1 MGVDTKLTM
10 EEYKELEK
18 KFILHC
24 EADPKS
30 TDYSLYVDNKK
41 KLTFGIGF
49 NIEDNPNWLAIALL
63 YKFSGLKPIEEIN
76 TIGYKKDV
84 LLYGNGKYNKFIE
97 ENCKGISADNKVLQI
112 MRKYKTAKNTKV
124 KNIDK
129 LSKEIQK
136 LIDEYNKRSDIEKI
150 PVNDF
155 SFEFTDE
162 EISLIYDIGKKEY
175 ENQLAQHLTGTGKP
189 FNIHIIKD
197 TKLYISLLSF
207 TYQQGG
213 GNLQEHSNI
222 FQGVAKSRFLIWFTL
237 RYNVLSF
244 TRQYKRRLHESTLFG
259 LIENQAVD
267 TKKADIPATI
277 LDVFSYLN
285 FFMAGGDNTYLSFIK
300 TNDRC
305 ETMDIKAV
313 DDGLVLFNKQPRYDV
328 IKSSLQ
334 TEDFIKDFFSDESY
348 FEGKFLKDSF
358 PDDENPKGRTLKGII
373 DFASHSTIFS
383 IFTRFIEES
392 FVKEIENKKGSE
404 ELFLL
409 ENIYVI
415 DCINKNDFKL
425 LLEQKYSGLQE
436 RCNVL
441 IFLNS
446 TSDIVNDIS
455 YLQAK
460 CPNVYFTIAIQEGY
474 TYSFRVDEKSSTQT
488 NIILYRI
495 KDGKYIPELIK
506 ETFKAENI
514 SNEENQDEKNI
525 LLFSAEN
532 SKNLSGRL
540 SNNANIFHITHKSE
554 DNIISKIKLYNMIS
568 DKYEGNIQIDMQGK
582 EYDVSADKSSGYF
595 TIEIT
600 LNVLD
605 EALNDEDINNL
616 SYYMHVNDTG
626 EIFESKIS
634 NGKVSFG
641 YCPTASCKNQK
652 VLFSFNTADFTSKKT
667 ANGKS
672 LDYAFINKSS
682 RDIKKTERTFT
693 INLSDLLNNCI
704 EKIELSNYEELS
716 TKDDPFVCEHHFN
729 AYTFSDRI
737 DKIQW
742 GYFTIPLNKMDLLY
756 NKGKIVNDKE
766 INYINNGD
774 CFHFTPS
781 SVFNE
786 EQRKQLQQN
795 QEVIIVVATIF
806 KSFISLNGKQGL
818 NFYIIR
824 PGKKPIINS
833 IKLSEKYTTYY
844 GRSLYV
850 TNLDTNAT
858 YSYNKDPKLGLK
870 DNPYDIFA
878 KSFGVKYPKFY
889 VFGMKIEADNYKGN
903 CNHFSFGIVDLK
915 WLKIN
920 IKTELKEGVDV
931 IDTNEETEISK
942 EEIEISKNKI
952 SKEEIE
958 LSLKKAC
965 KEIIN
970 KYKTNPTDIDFSS
983 LGTEKLEVSGDVK
996 IISSSSCTVKNASEL
1011 AKEMYQGNILYNK
1024 DNNTYYYILDKDE
1037 QEGAVILCPFI
1048 DKPKLEQ
1055 GKYIQL
1061 GFDAVDVANYMAEEI
1076 NNNIE
1081 LKNTEDMAKNN
1092 KLIKTFKWF
1101 NSVRSDEEW
1110 DHKWQLSALFPSMG
1124 LSRRYYHMYNNTEI
1138 YYDIWSNIHYGVIGS
1153 IVYNHD
1159 YEYILNGAGQ
1169 AQRWS
1174 GGNVIDKASV
1184 LWDYFSGLKKGSEH
1198 DDPKDKFYI
1207 IEGIRLYNNT
1217 NSITAEQLL
1226 KIAVKPVINYKNLTD
1241 EEYE

>member
-1 MGVDTKLTM
+1 MVVDTKLTI

-18 KFILHC
+18 KFIIHC
-24 EADPKS
+24 SVDSDS

-189 FNIHIIKD
+189 FNIHSIKD

-267 TKKADIPATI
+267 IKKADIPATI

-305 ETMDIKAV
+305 KTMDIKAV
-313 DDGLVLFNKQPRYDV
+313 DDGLVLFNRQSRYDV
-328 IKSSLQ
+328 IKNSLQ
-334 TEDFIKDFFSDESY
+334 TVDFIKDFFSDASC
-348 FEGKFLKDSF
+348 FKGKFLD
-358 PDDENPKGRTLKGII
+358 NII

-383 IFTRFIEES
+383 IFTKFIEES

-415 DCINKNDFKL
+415 DCINKNDFRL
-425 LLEQKYSGLQE
+425 LLEQKYSGLQKK
-436 RCNVL
+436 CNVL

-460 CPNVYFTIAIQEGY
+460 CPNVHFTIAIQEGY
-474 TYSFRVDEKSSTQT
+474 TYSFRLDEKSSTQT
-488 NIILYRI
+488 NIILYKI

-514 SNEENQDEKNI
+514 SNEESQDEKNI

-540 SNNANIFHITHKSE
+540 SNNTNIFHITHKSE

-641 YCPTASCKNQK
+641 YCPKASCKNQK
-652 VLFSFNTADFTSKKT
+652 VLFSFNTADFASKKT

-742 GYFTIPLNKMDLLY
+742 GYFTIPLNKLNILY
-756 NKGKIVNDKE
+756 DRDKIVNDKE
-766 INYINNGD
+766 INYMNNGD

-795 QEVIIVVATIF
+795 QEVIIVIATIYQ
-806 KSFISLNGKQGL
+806 SFISLNGKQGL
-818 NFYIIR
+818 NFYIIH
-824 PGKKPIINS
+824 PSKKPIINS

-844 GRSLYV
+844 GRTLHV

-858 YSYNKDPKLGLK
+858 YSYHKDPEFGLK
-870 DNPYDIFA
+870 GKPKNNQD
-878 KSFGVKYPKFY
+878 VQKYHA
-889 VFGMKIEADNYKGN
+889 FGMNVEADNYKDN
-903 CNHFSFGIVDLK
+903 FNHFSFGIVDLK

-920 IKTELKEGVDV
+920 IKTELKEGVS
-931 IDTNEETEISK
+931 EEDNR
-942 EEIEISKNKI
+942 EEKD
-952 SKEEIE
+952 

-970 KYKTNPTDIDFSS
+970 EYNNNPLDIDFSS
-983 LGTEKLEVSGDVK
+983 LGTEKIEVSGSIK
-996 IISSSSCTVKNASEL
+996 IIAASSSNNQDINCMVNDDR
-1011 AKEMYQGNILYNK
+1011 QGTIVYNETK
-1024 DNNTYYYILDKDE
+1024 NTYYYILEDEE

-1048 DKPKLEQ
+1048 DKPTLEQ

-1061 GFDAVDVANYMAEEI
+1061 GFDAVDVANYMAREI
-1076 NNNIE
+1076 ENNINTPITDIMKLYDE
-1081 LKNTEDMAKNN
+1081 LSIIIPMRLSNQAVKFII
-1092 KLIKTFKWF
+1092 LIYAVDTDRF
-1101 NSVRSDEEW
+1101 W

-1124 LSRRYYHMYNNTEI
+1124 LSRRFYHMYNDKEI
-1138 YYDIWSNIHYGVIGS
+1138 PYDVWANIHFGVIGKKINTS
-1153 IVYNHD
+1153 ILWSDNKFS
-1159 YEYILNGAGQ
+1159 ILNKIFNKSEFILLKGAGL
-1169 AQRWS
+1169 AQTYSDMLKLFFKGEFCDGIVRYKDIMAF
-1174 GGNVIDKASV
+1174 GGNYGDNAGDVEAIKIGFQVAK
-1184 LWDYFSGLKKGSEH
+1184 DYNKKTFE
-1198 DDPKDKFYI
+1198 DV
-1207 IEGIRLYNNT
+1207 T
-1217 NSITAEQLL
+1217 NQM
-1226 KIAVKPVINYKNLTD
+1226 LTILQT
-1241 EEYE
+1241 YSRTK

>member
-24 EADPKS
+24 SVDSDS

-76 TIGYKKDV
+76 TIGYQKDV

-189 FNIHIIKD
+189 FNIHSIKD

-392 FVKEIENKKGSE
+392 FVKENKNKKGSE

-474 TYSFRVDEKSSTQT
+474 TYSFRLDEKSSTQT
-488 NIILYRI
+488 NIILYKI

-554 DNIISKIKLYNMIS
+554 DDIISKIKLYNMIS

-582 EYDVSADKSSGYF
+582 EYDVSADKSSGYL
-595 TIEIT
+595 TLDIT

-605 EALNDEDINNL
+605 EALNDEDINDIP
-616 SYYMHVNDTG
+616 YYMYVNDTG

-652 VLFSFNTADFTSKKT
+652 VLFAFDMADFACKKSV
-667 ANGKS
+667 NGKC

-682 RDIKKTERTFT
+682 RNIKKTERTFT

-795 QEVIIVVATIF
+795 QEVIIVVETIF

-870 DNPYDIFA
+870 GNPKDENIRKIYTFGIKIDAENYDENF
-878 KSFGVKYPKFY
+878 
-889 VFGMKIEADNYKGN
+889 
-903 CNHFSFGIVDLK
+903 NHFSYGIVGLK

-920 IKTELKEGVDV
+920 VMTSYKVGGTDEEKKE
-931 IDTNEETEISK
+931 K
-942 EEIEISKNKI
+942 ES
-952 SKEEIE
+952 
-958 LSLKKAC
+958 SLQNTC
-965 KEIIN
+965 KEILN
-970 KYKTNPTDIDFSS
+970 KYKNNPLDIDFAS
-983 LGTEKLEVSGDVK
+983 LSKNNIEVTGNVS
-996 IISSSSCTVKNASEL
+996 IIAASNSTKTSACDL
-1011 AKEMYQGNILYNK
+1011 IDNKYQGTIIYNEDENI
-1024 DNNTYYYILDKDE
+1024 YYYVLNKGE

-1048 DKPKLEQ
+1048 DKPVLEQ
-1055 GKYIQL
+1055 DKYIQL
-1061 GFDAVDVANYMAEEI
+1061 GFDAVDVANYMAREI
-1076 NNNIE
+1076 EHNLLHFE
-1081 LKNTEDMAKNN
+1081 CYDYLATY
-1092 KLIKTFKWF
+1092 IKVYTD
-1101 NSVRSDEEW
+1101 NCW

-1124 LSRRYYHMYNNTEI
+1124 LSRRFYHMYNDKEI
-1138 YYDIWSNIHYGVIGS
+1138 PYDVWANIHFGVIGRKINPS
-1153 IVYNHD
+1153 DI
-1159 YEYILNGAGQ
+1159 ILLKGAGTEQ
-1169 AQRWS
+1169 
-1174 GGNVIDKASV
+1174 V
-1184 LWDYFSGLKKGSEH
+1184 FSDIIYGDNITIQEFFKRLREFSDNYGDNDGDVEAIKIGFQISEKYDTKTL
-1198 DDPKDKFYI
+1198 DDVVNQMLTNLQ
-1207 IEGIRLYNNT
+1207 LYSNT
-1217 NSITAEQLL
+1217 E
-1226 KIAVKPVINYKNLTD
+1226 
-1241 EEYE
+1241 

>member
-24 EADPKS
+24 SVDSDS

-76 TIGYKKDV
+76 TIGYQKDV

-189 FNIHIIKD
+189 FNIHSIKD

-244 TRQYKRRLHESTLFG
+244 TMQYKRRLHESTLFG

-392 FVKEIENKKGSE
+392 FVKEIKNKKGSE

-474 TYSFRVDEKSSTQT
+474 TYSFRLDEKSSTQT

-540 SNNANIFHITHKSE
+540 SNNTNIFHITHKSE
-554 DNIISKIKLYNMIS
+554 DDIISKIKLYNMIS

-582 EYDVSADKSSGYF
+582 EYDVSADKSSGYL
-595 TIEIT
+595 TLDIT

-605 EALNDEDINNL
+605 EVLNDEDINDIP
-616 SYYMHVNDTG
+616 YYMYVNDTG

-652 VLFSFNTADFTSKKT
+652 VLFAFDKAYFMCKKT
-667 ANGKS
+667 ANGKC
-672 LDYAFINKSS
+672 LDFIHINKTYM
-682 RDIKKTERTFT
+682 KNKQVERTFT
-693 INLSDLLNNCI
+693 INKEDVPQYSITGVELDNIEEIASSNLDVLLNIEYRFKAYSDIEDKSKIKWGYMLLNNS
-704 EKIELSNYEELS
+704 ELKSLSNITVLKPSVKLYEKFHQLTETGDMISVVPNKILS
-716 TKDDPFVCEHHFN
+716 KDEIKFIQNKLLNIVLIAYLYNQSVYIKQLGTNNYSILFLEGNYVYFLNKDKRRLEQLMVQKIDKNGLNNQNNTYILKSWYLNNIYIVDRNIAREISYKTIAIINRKDMDKNTIIYKCLDKLFDDYQKYKENFPNNYYNEFGISMIQYALDKYGYDINTSICSINDVILCVEECCKLIGKSLLFGNKIWLDGGIAIYHVYENMVPKYDGDNNGTDKVIHFLFSCLFALKHHPYM
-729 AYTFSDRI
+729 AYTVGVLNEKVDEYKYKLNFLQGKDIGTGFDMGDIQANLDGI
-737 DKIQW
+737 DYAIYLQNR
-742 GYFTIPLNKMDLLY
+742 LN
-756 NKGKIVNDKE
+756 NDKE
-766 INYINNGD
+766 
-774 CFHFTPS
+774 
-781 SVFNE
+781 
-786 EQRKQLQQN
+786 
-795 QEVIIVVATIF
+795 
-806 KSFISLNGKQGL
+806 
-818 NFYIIR
+818 
-824 PGKKPIINS
+824 
-833 IKLSEKYTTYY
+833 
-844 GRSLYV
+844 
-850 TNLDTNAT
+850 
-858 YSYNKDPKLGLK
+858 
-870 DNPYDIFA
+870 
-878 KSFGVKYPKFY
+878 
-889 VFGMKIEADNYKGN
+889 
-903 CNHFSFGIVDLK
+903 
-915 WLKIN
+915 
-920 IKTELKEGVDV
+920 
-931 IDTNEETEISK
+931 
-942 EEIEISKNKI
+942 
-952 SKEEIE
+952 
-958 LSLKKAC
+958 
-965 KEIIN
+965 
-970 KYKTNPTDIDFSS
+970 KTN
-983 LGTEKLEVSGDVK
+983 
-996 IISSSSCTVKNASEL
+996 
-1011 AKEMYQGNILYNK
+1011 
-1024 DNNTYYYILDKDE
+1024 
-1037 QEGAVILCPFI
+1037 
-1048 DKPKLEQ
+1048 
-1055 GKYIQL
+1055 
-1061 GFDAVDVANYMAEEI
+1061 
-1076 NNNIE
+1076 
-1081 LKNTEDMAKNN
+1081 
-1092 KLIKTFKWF
+1092 
-1101 NSVRSDEEW
+1101 
-1110 DHKWQLSALFPSMG
+1110 
-1124 LSRRYYHMYNNTEI
+1124 
-1138 YYDIWSNIHYGVIGS
+1138 
-1153 IVYNHD
+1153 
-1159 YEYILNGAGQ
+1159 
-1169 AQRWS
+1169 
-1174 GGNVIDKASV
+1174 
-1184 LWDYFSGLKKGSEH
+1184 
-1198 DDPKDKFYI
+1198 
-1207 IEGIRLYNNT
+1207 
-1217 NSITAEQLL
+1217 
-1226 KIAVKPVINYKNLTD
+1226 
-1241 EEYE
+1241 

>member
-1 MGVDTKLTM
+1 M

-63 YKFSGLKPIEEIN
+63 HKFSGLKPIEEIN
-76 TIGYKKDV
+76 KIGYQKDA

-112 MRKYKTAKNTKV
+112 MRKYKAAKNTKV

-175 ENQLAQHLTGTGKP
+175 ENQLAKYLTGTGKP
-189 FNIHIIKD
+189 FNIHSIKD

-213 GNLQEHSNI
+213 GNLEEHSNI

-285 FFMAGGDNTYLSFIK
+285 FFMVGGDNTYLSYIK
-300 TNDRC
+300 TNNRC
-305 ETMDIKAV
+305 KTMDIKAV
-313 DDGLVLFNKQPRYDV
+313 DDGLVLFNRQPRYDV

-334 TEDFIKDFFSDESY
+334 TEDFIKDFFSDASC
-348 FEGKFLKDSF
+348 FKGKFLD
-358 PDDENPKGRTLKGII
+358 NII

-392 FVKEIENKKGSE
+392 FVKEIKNIKGSE

-474 TYSFRVDEKSSTQT
+474 TYSFRLDEKSSTQT
-488 NIILYRI
+488 NIILYKI

-514 SNEENQDEKNI
+514 SNEESQDEKNI

-532 SKNLSGRL
+532 NKNLSGRL
-540 SNNANIFHITHKSE
+540 SNNANIFYITHKSE
-554 DNIISKIKLYNMIS
+554 DDIISKIKLYNMIS

-652 VLFSFNTADFTSKKT
+652 VLFSFNTADFASKKT

-742 GYFTIPLNKMDLLY
+742 GYFTIPLNKLNLLY

-766 INYINNGD
+766 INYMNNGD

-806 KSFISLNGKQGL
+806 KSFLSLSGKQGL

-833 IKLSEKYTTYY
+833 LKLSEKYTTYY
-844 GRSLYV
+844 GRSLHV

-889 VFGMKIEADNYKGN
+889 VFGMKIEADNYKDN
-903 CNHFSFGIVDLK
+903 FNHFSFGIVDLK

-920 IKTELKEGVDV
+920 IKTELKEGVS
-931 IDTNEETEISK
+931 EED
-942 EEIEISKNKI
+942 NK
-952 SKEEIE
+952 KEIE
-958 LSLKKAC
+958 LSLKEAC

-970 KYKTNPTDIDFSS
+970 KYKTDPSGIDFSS
-983 LGTEKLEVSGDVK
+983 LSTGKIEVSGDVK
-996 IISSSSCTVKNASEL
+996 IIASSSCTVKNASEL
-1011 AKEMYQGNILYNK
+1011 AKEMYQGNIVYNK
-1024 DNNTYYYILDKDE
+1024 DKNTYYYILGKDE

-1055 GKYIQL
+1055 DKYIQL

-1076 NNNIE
+1076 NNNIKSEEVRHMAIFHKIINDIDCVYSNTTNEE
-1081 LKNTEDMAKNN
+1081 LDYYSKIYNQYVCDN
-1092 KLIKTFKWF
+1092 KLSYRVVTDLSWF
-1101 NSVRSDEEW
+1101 NSVRTDEEW

-1159 YEYILNGAGQ
+1159 DEYILNGAGQ

-1174 GGNVIDKASV
+1174 DNNFIVGVPI
-1184 LWDYFSGLKKGSEH
+1184 LWDYVSGLKKGSEH
-1198 DDPKDKFYI
+1198 DAPQDRFYI
-1207 IEGIRLYNNT
+1207 IEGIRLNNNT
-1217 NSITAEQLL
+1217 NNITAEQLL
-1226 KIAVKPVINYKNLTD
+1226 EIAVKPVIDYKNLTD
-1241 EEYE
+1241 VEYK

>member
-1 MGVDTKLTM
+1 MVVDTKLTM

-76 TIGYKKDV
+76 TIGYQKDV

-129 LSKEIQK
+129 LIKEIQK

-189 FNIHIIKD
+189 FNIHSIKD

-213 GNLQEHSNI
+213 GNLEEHSNI

-244 TRQYKRRLHESTLFG
+244 TRQYKRRLHESSLFG

-285 FFMAGGDNTYLSFIK
+285 FFMAGGDNTYLSYIR

-305 ETMDIKAV
+305 KTMDIKAV
-313 DDGLVLFNKQPRYDV
+313 DDGLVLFNRQSRYDV
-328 IKSSLQ
+328 IKNSLQ
-334 TEDFIKDFFSDESY
+334 TVDFIKDFFSDASC
-348 FEGKFLKDSF
+348 FKDKFLD
-358 PDDENPKGRTLKGII
+358 NII

-383 IFTRFIEES
+383 IFTKFIEES

-425 LLEQKYSGLQE
+425 LLEQKYSGLQK

-460 CPNVYFTIAIQEGY
+460 CPNVHFTIAIQEGY
-474 TYSFRVDEKSSTQT
+474 TYSFRLDEKSSTQT

-514 SNEENQDEKNI
+514 SNEESQDEKNI

-540 SNNANIFHITHKSE
+540 SNNTNIFHISHKSE
-554 DNIISKIKLYNMIS
+554 DDIISKIKLYNMIS

-641 YCPTASCKNQK
+641 YCPTASCNNQK
-652 VLFSFNTADFTSKKT
+652 VLFSFNKADFASKKT

-766 INYINNGD
+766 INYMNNGD

-806 KSFISLNGKQGL
+806 KSFIFLNGQQGL

-824 PGKKPIINS
+824 PDNEPTINS
-833 IKLSEKYTTYY
+833 LKLSEKYTTYY
-844 GRSLYV
+844 GRTLLV

-858 YSYNKDPKLGLK
+858 YLYHKDPKFGLK
-870 DNPYDIFA
+870 GKPKDDTGGTDDIDDIGD
-878 KSFGVKYPKFY
+878 KHNKKYY
-889 VFGMKIEADNYKGN
+889 VFGMKVN
-903 CNHFSFGIVDLK
+903 CLNMPKTNHDLNNSVKLK

-920 IKTELKEGVDV
+920 IKTELKKGVS
-931 IDTNEETEISK
+931 EED
-942 EEIEISKNKI
+942 NK
-952 SKEEIE
+952 KEIE

-970 KYKTNPTDIDFSS
+970 KYKTNPLDIDFSS
-983 LGTEKLEVSGDVK
+983 LSTEKIEVSGDVK
-996 IISSSSCTVKNASEL
+996 IIASSSCTVKNASEL

-1024 DNNTYYYILDKDE
+1024 DNNTFYYILEDKE

-1048 DKPKLEQ
+1048 DKSGLEQ
-1055 GKYIQL
+1055 GTFIDKPLLVQGRYIQL
-1061 GFDAVDVANYMAEEI
+1061 GFDAVDVANYMAREI
-1076 NNNIE
+1076 ENNINTPIADIMKLYDE
-1081 LKNTEDMAKNN
+1081 LSIIIPMALSNQTTKFIIFAYAVYTDN
-1092 KLIKTFKWF
+1092 F
-1101 NSVRSDEEW
+1101 W

-1138 YYDIWSNIHYGVIGS
+1138 YYDMWSNIHFGVIGRYCKFSEITLLLGADAAQKLSNSSFSEGDTECDKNS
-1153 IVYNHD
+1153 IKIGFSIYD
-1159 YEYILNGAGQ
+1159 EYIKGNPISAG
-1169 AQRWS
+1169 
-1174 GGNVIDKASV
+1174 NILTHIDSNDF
-1184 LWDYFSGLKKGSEH
+1184 LSL
-1198 DDPKDKFYI
+1198 
-1207 IEGIRLYNNT
+1207 
-1217 NSITAEQLL
+1217 
-1226 KIAVKPVINYKNLTD
+1226 
-1241 EEYE
+1241 

>member
-10 EEYKELEK
+10 EAYKELEK
-18 KFILHC
+18 TFILHC

-63 YKFSGLKPIEEIN
+63 HKFSGLKPIEEIN

-189 FNIHIIKD
+189 FNIHSIKD

-328 IKSSLQ
+328 IKNSLQ
-334 TEDFIKDFFSDESY
+334 TVDFIKDFFSDASC
-348 FEGKFLKDSF
+348 FKGKFLD
-358 PDDENPKGRTLKGII
+358 NII

-383 IFTRFIEES
+383 IFTKFIEES

-474 TYSFRVDEKSSTQT
+474 TYSFRLDEKSSTQT
-488 NIILYRI
+488 NIILYKI

-514 SNEENQDEKNI
+514 SNEESQDEKNI

-554 DNIISKIKLYNMIS
+554 DDIISKIKLYNMIS

-641 YCPTASCKNQK
+641 YCPKASCKNQK
-652 VLFSFNTADFTSKKT
+652 VLFSFNTADFASKKT

-693 INLSDLLNNCI
+693 INLSDLYKKN
-704 EKIELSNYEELS
+704 
-716 TKDDPFVCEHHFN
+716 
-729 AYTFSDRI
+729 
-737 DKIQW
+737 
-742 GYFTIPLNKMDLLY
+742 
-756 NKGKIVNDKE
+756 
-766 INYINNGD
+766 
-774 CFHFTPS
+774 
-781 SVFNE
+781 
-786 EQRKQLQQN
+786 RKN
-795 QEVIIVVATIF
+795 
-806 KSFISLNGKQGL
+806 
-818 NFYIIR
+818 
-824 PGKKPIINS
+824 
-833 IKLSEKYTTYY
+833 
-844 GRSLYV
+844 
-850 TNLDTNAT
+850 
-858 YSYNKDPKLGLK
+858 
-870 DNPYDIFA
+870 
-878 KSFGVKYPKFY
+878 
-889 VFGMKIEADNYKGN
+889 
-903 CNHFSFGIVDLK
+903 
-915 WLKIN
+915 
-920 IKTELKEGVDV
+920 
-931 IDTNEETEISK
+931 
-942 EEIEISKNKI
+942 
-952 SKEEIE
+952 
-958 LSLKKAC
+958 
-965 KEIIN
+965 
-970 KYKTNPTDIDFSS
+970 
-983 LGTEKLEVSGDVK
+983 
-996 IISSSSCTVKNASEL
+996 
-1011 AKEMYQGNILYNK
+1011 
-1024 DNNTYYYILDKDE
+1024 
-1037 QEGAVILCPFI
+1037 
-1048 DKPKLEQ
+1048 
-1055 GKYIQL
+1055 
-1061 GFDAVDVANYMAEEI
+1061 
-1076 NNNIE
+1076 
-1081 LKNTEDMAKNN
+1081 
-1092 KLIKTFKWF
+1092 
-1101 NSVRSDEEW
+1101 
-1110 DHKWQLSALFPSMG
+1110 
-1124 LSRRYYHMYNNTEI
+1124 I
-1138 YYDIWSNIHYGVIGS
+1138 YY
-1153 IVYNHD
+1153 
-1159 YEYILNGAGQ
+1159 
-1169 AQRWS
+1169 
-1174 GGNVIDKASV
+1174 
-1184 LWDYFSGLKKGSEH
+1184 
-1198 DDPKDKFYI
+1198 KF
-1207 IEGIRLYNNT
+1207 IRF
-1217 NSITAEQLL
+1217 I
-1226 KIAVKPVINYKNLTD
+1226 K
-1241 EEYE
+1241 